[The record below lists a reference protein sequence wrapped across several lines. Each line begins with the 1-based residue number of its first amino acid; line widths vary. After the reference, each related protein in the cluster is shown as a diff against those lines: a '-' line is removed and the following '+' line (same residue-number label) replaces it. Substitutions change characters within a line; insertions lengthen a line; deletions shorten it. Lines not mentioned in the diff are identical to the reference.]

1 MLNSGKIRSWNDD
14 RGFGFIEPGEGGK
27 DVFLHISALKNRGPR
42 PAVGQTVNYT
52 LTTDERGRPRAGE
65 AVLPGVPAPRRQ
77 VPGKR
82 FQGKKR
88 ARSARTV
95 AFIASGA
102 FIALVAL
109 AVYSRKIPPL
119 VLWVYLGVS
128 LLTFVVYAFD
138 KLAAKDGAWRTPEKT
153 LHWLSLVGGWPGA
166 LVAQQTLRHKSKKQS
181 FRLGFWLTVVVN
193 VSIFAWMF
201 TPEGAE
207 TLQSWA
213 GNLHSL
219 VGTGQA
225 STIEWAE

>member
-1 MLNSGKIRSWNDD
+1 MFNSGKVTSWNDE

-27 DVFLHISALKNRGPR
+27 DVFLHISALKNRGHR
-42 PAVGQTVNYT
+42 PAVGQTINYT

-65 AVLPGVPAPRRQ
+65 ATLPGVPPSRKQ
-77 VPGKR
+77 VSGKR
-82 FQGKKR
+82 FQARKR
-88 ARSARTV
+88 AHSGRTV
-95 AFIASGA
+95 AFIASGV

-109 AVYSRKIPPL
+109 AAYSRKIPPL
-119 VLWVYLGVS
+119 VLWVYLGAS

-153 LHWLSLVGGWPGA
+153 LHWLSVIGGWPGA
-166 LVAQQTLRHKSKKQS
+166 LIAQQSLRHKSKKQS
-181 FRLGFWLTVVVN
+181 FRLGFWVTVVVN
-193 VSIFAWMF
+193 LGIFAWMF

-207 TLQSWA
+207 MVRAWA
-213 GNLHSL
+213 GNLYSL